1 MGQEGV
7 RCRNKCLFYAYMMYT
22 GPLLQLKLLKNH
34 KKVFFLFLKTF
45 VKMIGF
51 LTKFV
56 GFHVFFVHFCPL
68 AVKFEGILDI
78 LGRISVDLCWFLS
91 AFFYFYGFL
100 LIVVALLSILANSS
114 NVCPFFYISDIF
126 CWFFADFHHMVPF
139 LFDFLDFLYIFCW
152 VRSIELNFA
161 HLFSYCLM
169 PL

>member
-56 GFHVFFVHFCPL
+56 GFHDFLSIFVHWLLSLKKDCGRF
-68 AVKFEGILDI
+68 LDI
-78 LGRISVDLCWFLS
+78 LGRISDDICRFFVCV
-91 AFFYFYGFL
+91 FYFYGFS
-100 LIVVALLSILANSS
+100 LIDVALLLILAIFSIF
-114 NVCPFFYISDIF
+114 VQFF
-126 CWFFADFHHMVPF
+126 
-139 LFDFLDFLYIFCW
+139 
-152 VRSIELNFA
+152 
-161 HLFSYCLM
+161 
-169 PL
+169 

>member
-1 MGQEGV
+1 MRIWCTLGHCFNWSFSKIIKKSFFYFWKHSWKWFVFGRFFDEV
-7 RCRNKCLFYAYMMYT
+7 CWFSWLF
-22 GPLLQLKLLKNH
+22 
-34 KKVFFLFLKTF
+34 VD
-45 VKMIGF
+45 
-51 LTKFV
+51 
-56 GFHVFFVHFCPL
+56 FCPL
-68 AVKFEGILDI
+68 AVKFEGLLSIFGYFGSDF
-78 LGRISVDLCWFLS
+78 GRSLFFLS